1 MDPGACDGQTTVCPL
16 WLLAHAF
23 TGLHF
28 GGSTLQTGA
37 VEFPAFELL
46 RVDTIQAA
54 HIEHDYLLPAG
65 SLAIGIRL
73 DAAGLAERVMNRALV
88 ELVVRQHSYSGCQ
101 PIYLVPSNAYYNINY
116 CSIPPKVLWQ
126 HPWQQRANF
135 ELAFTGFL

>member
-88 ELVVRQHSYSGCQ
+88 ELVVRQPICCQ
-101 PIYLVPSNAYYNINY
+101 YRATLLSRINQL
-116 CSIPPKVLWQ
+116 SIFILPNNDP
-126 HPWQQRANF
+126 
-135 ELAFTGFL
+135 